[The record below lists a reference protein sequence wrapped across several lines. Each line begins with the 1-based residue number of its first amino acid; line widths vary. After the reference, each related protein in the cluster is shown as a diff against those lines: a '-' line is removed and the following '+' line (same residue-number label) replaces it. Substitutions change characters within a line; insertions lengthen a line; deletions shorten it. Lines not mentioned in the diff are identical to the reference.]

1 MGDGGYNYFC
11 VIVYTCSPG
20 SQLDE
25 DEVISD
31 DDIED
36 CLGFVSSVAEAND
49 VNWHDKHSGRN
60 QSISHFVCSTLYSS
74 HFI

>member
-1 MGDGGYNYFC
+1 M
-11 VIVYTCSPG
+11 CSPG

-25 DEVISD
+25 DDVSD

-49 VNWHDKHSGRN
+49 VNWNDKHSGRN
-60 QSISHFVCSTLYSS
+60 HLHLTFHVHTLYISACTYTNIHIS
-74 HFI
+74 IFLLYVV

>member
-1 MGDGGYNYFC
+1 M
-11 VIVYTCSPG
+11 CSPG

-25 DEVISD
+25 DDVSD

-49 VNWHDKHSGRN
+49 ANWQDKHSGRN
-60 QSISHFVCSTLYSS
+60 HFHLTFHTLYINISI
-74 HFI
+74 FTFLVCGVTQTW